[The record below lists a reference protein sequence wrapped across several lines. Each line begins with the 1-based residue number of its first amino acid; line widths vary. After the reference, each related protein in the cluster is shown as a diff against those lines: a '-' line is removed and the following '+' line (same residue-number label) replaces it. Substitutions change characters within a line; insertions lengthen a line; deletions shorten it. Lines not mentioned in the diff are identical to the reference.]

1 MADRTFSPKAHP
13 CTHIPISL
21 KSIGLP
27 CSPRAGISIQTASID
42 FSPSV
47 PGFPPF
53 LPYLFPSASDTPIP
67 WWFSPAA
74 LKFGA
79 DGCLS
84 KPTDC
89 QSLSGRR
96 VSRGRAPFRIRR
108 RRRLGLQEKIRVRK
122 STSKAF
128 WFGWNRDCCWCS
140 FGKMW
145 LGMPVRSKPEGFFG
159 STMAGF
165 VFGRGIEESWG
176 ISKRLRG
183 LKMFGKMTR
192 GWRWRYISLLYQRK
206 DIGREEELWLKKWK
220 SCFEEQ
226 KQQWRAFGK
235 FIYMHCLSRYS
246 MPFHLFI
253 YGVVLPWWYQGCHW
267 LQLNWMMQRNKK
279 EAETDD
285 QKRSITST
293 SLSVWMSECVCVR
306 VCCIHCLVDW
316 PLETS
321 FVPHSDKLWN
331 HQDTTAVQDLSGPR
345 RESGALQSFDRIS
358 QKQVGVEP
366 FATVFW
372 KTKRDGVCT
381 SGWCRR
387 LHASWSTNTHWGQI
401 SFYPTGQTCL
411 IPILFTTGW
420 RMDRETR
427 IWIRHS
433 LTNLKIER
441 HGERNQP
448 IYEKRPGCNQDIQKK
463 KKAKLCPR
471 CVIIFSHW

>member
-1 MADRTFSPKAHP
+1 
-13 CTHIPISL
+13 
-21 KSIGLP
+21 
-27 CSPRAGISIQTASID
+27 
-42 FSPSV
+42 
-47 PGFPPF
+47 
-53 LPYLFPSASDTPIP
+53 
-67 WWFSPAA
+67 
-74 LKFGA
+74 
-79 DGCLS
+79 
-84 KPTDC
+84 
-89 QSLSGRR
+89 
-96 VSRGRAPFRIRR
+96 
-108 RRRLGLQEKIRVRK
+108 
-122 STSKAF
+122 
-128 WFGWNRDCCWCS
+128 
-140 FGKMW
+140 
-145 LGMPVRSKPEGFFG
+145 
-159 STMAGF
+159 
-165 VFGRGIEESWG
+165 
-176 ISKRLRG
+176 
-183 LKMFGKMTR
+183 
-192 GWRWRYISLLYQRK
+192 
-206 DIGREEELWLKKWK
+206 
-220 SCFEEQ
+220 
-226 KQQWRAFGK
+226 
-235 FIYMHCLSRYS
+235 
-246 MPFHLFI
+246 
-253 YGVVLPWWYQGCHW
+253 
-267 LQLNWMMQRNKK
+267 MQRNKK

-331 HQDTTAVQDLSGPR
+331 HQDTTAVQDLSGAR

-463 KKAKLCPR
+463 KAKLCPR